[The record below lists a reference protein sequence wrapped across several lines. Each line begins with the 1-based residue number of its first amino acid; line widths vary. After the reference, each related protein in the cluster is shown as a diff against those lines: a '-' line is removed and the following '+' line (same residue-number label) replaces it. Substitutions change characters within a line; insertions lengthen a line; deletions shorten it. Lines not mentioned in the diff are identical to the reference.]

1 MHKFILM
8 QGIPGS
14 GKSTW
19 AKEWV
24 SKDTEHRVRWNRDD
38 IRNML
43 GKYWIPSRE
52 ALITTLEN
60 EFVVEAVKKGYDI
73 VIDNMNLN
81 PKILPLY
88 TKLVNRID
96 DSYEIIVEK
105 VNTPLEVCLERD
117 KKRENSIGTNVII
130 NIYNIYKDILNSNTD
145 I

>member
-96 DSYEIIVEK
+96 NSYEIIVEK

-117 KKRENSIGTNVII
+117 KKRENSIGTDVII
-130 NIYNIYKDILNSNTD
+130 NLYNIYKDILNK
-145 I
+145 

>member
-117 KKRENSIGTNVII
+117 KKRENSIGTDVII
-130 NIYNIYKDILNSNTD
+130 NLYNRYKDILNSNTD